1 MVIKRLFL
9 LSHVRKRILAS
20 ANIALFEDIAKQN
33 SKKTR
38 FFIVISLFFCYF
50 ASKFKLLNMD
60 KKKLNRLKLVLVE
73 KDKTGVW
80 LAEQLGVTAVTV
92 SKWCSNI
99 TQPTLPTLDKI
110 AELLECEKREL
121 IND

>member
-1 MVIKRLFL
+1 M
-9 LSHVRKRILAS
+9 
-20 ANIALFEDIAKQN
+20 NN
-33 SKKTR
+33 
-38 FFIVISLFFCYF
+38 
-50 ASKFKLLNMD
+50 
-60 KKKLNRLKLVLVE
+60 KKLNRLKLVLVE

-121 IND
+121 ITE

>member
-1 MVIKRLFL
+1 M
-9 LSHVRKRILAS
+9 
-20 ANIALFEDIAKQN
+20 
-33 SKKTR
+33 T
-38 FFIVISLFFCYF
+38 
-50 ASKFKLLNMD
+50 

-99 TQPTLPTLDKI
+99 TQPTLPTLDRI
-110 AELLECEKREL
+110 AELLECEKRDL
-121 IND
+121 ITE

>member
-1 MVIKRLFL
+1 
-9 LSHVRKRILAS
+9 
-20 ANIALFEDIAKQN
+20 
-33 SKKTR
+33 
-38 FFIVISLFFCYF
+38 
-50 ASKFKLLNMD
+50 MD

-73 KDKTGVW
+73 KDKTGIW

-99 TQPTLPTLDKI
+99 TQPTLPTLDRI

-121 IND
+121 ITE

>member
-1 MVIKRLFL
+1 M
-9 LSHVRKRILAS
+9 
-20 ANIALFEDIAKQN
+20 N
-33 SKKTR
+33 
-38 FFIVISLFFCYF
+38 
-50 ASKFKLLNMD
+50 

-73 KDKTGVW
+73 KDRTGVW

-110 AELLECEKREL
+110 AELLECEKRDLIIDSNEL
-121 IND
+121 N

>member
-1 MVIKRLFL
+1 MG
-9 LSHVRKRILAS
+9 
-20 ANIALFEDIAKQN
+20 
-33 SKKTR
+33 
-38 FFIVISLFFCYF
+38 
-50 ASKFKLLNMD
+50 

-110 AELLECEKREL
+110 AELLECEIKDL
-121 IND
+121 ITD

>member
-1 MVIKRLFL
+1 LLF
-9 LSHVRKRILAS
+9 SNNFPI
-20 ANIALFEDIAKQN
+20 
-33 SKKTR
+33 
-38 FFIVISLFFCYF
+38 F
-50 ASKFKLLNMD
+50 AFKFKLLNMD

-121 IND
+121 ITE

>member
-1 MVIKRLFL
+1 MAI
-9 LSHVRKRILAS
+9 
-20 ANIALFEDIAKQN
+20 
-33 SKKTR
+33 
-38 FFIVISLFFCYF
+38 F
-50 ASKFKLLNMD
+50 ASEFKLLNMN

-99 TQPTLPTLDKI
+99 TQPTLPTLDRI
-110 AELLECEKREL
+110 AELLECELRDL
-121 IND
+121 IIE